1 MSSAFSTKNMQ
12 LPVQIWRIGLCGNYV
27 IDVHTGVSVPA
38 LATDLRSDG
47 SLGGGCNTHEN
58 LPKRLTHASAVIEA
72 ADSRLNPS
80 STPRGTTV
88 LGVLPMLQDV
98 FCLVLAVTIFF
109 GLIVSTMRTTLSA
122 NLSDG
127 QFVQRR
133 RYAGVS
139 EGIRA

>member
-1 MSSAFSTKNMQ
+1 M
-12 LPVQIWRIGLCGNYV
+12 
-27 IDVHTGVSVPA
+27 
-38 LATDLRSDG
+38 
-47 SLGGGCNTHEN
+47 
-58 LPKRLTHASAVIEA
+58 IEA

-98 FCLVLAVTIFF
+98 FCVVLAVTIFF
-109 GLIVSTMRTTLSA
+109 GLIVSTMRTMLSA
-122 NLSDG
+122 NLSDR